1 MKTIAEHGTGPF
13 KGRGSL
19 YNIAEELKRQRDARN
34 DFVIDT
40 NDLRFGLNEA
50 GDPRLFASNSS
61 AADFIPR
68 AGYPLLDQAF
78 TQLCQKAHP
87 GGIPTKFARRAWEHN
102 RRRFSDYITNL
113 LYDNPKR
120 RLVRVL
126 DGKVRAF
133 LGQNYKAIG
142 SLEIATFALQQ
153 AEEHN
158 ALPIEASITDQHMRL
173 RFVSRE
179 VVEKLER
186 VRNESQHGWF
196 AGGLGSK
203 DALRKVAAQHWGD
216 LPGDQ
221 AHPAISFRNSE
232 TGHGGADADGGL
244 LLACCFNL
252 AWVVR
257 GVHEVH
263 IGEKLEEGVFT
274 EATIRKHADLVQAK
288 IRDFTKAHF
297 DKERF
302 AELMAKTNNANEH
315 QIKAPSVALRVA
327 IESSAALADDDLDQL
342 LNYVSEQPGKATAFN
357 IGQAISRFAQ
367 DQTPDGGEELE
378 WLAGQICSGGMKREF
393 AKAEDGYFAALEK
406 RYG

>member
-1 MKTIAEHGTGPF
+1 MKIIAEHGSGPF

-40 NDLRFGLNEA
+40 SDLQLRPDEEGN
-50 GDPRLFASNSS
+50 PRLYGNSS

-102 RRRFSDYITNL
+102 SRRFSDFITNL
-113 LYDNPKR
+113 LADEPKR

-126 DGKVRAF
+126 DDKVRAF

-158 ALPIEASITDQHMRL
+158 ALPIEASITDKHMRL

-186 VRNESQHGWF
+186 VRDESQHGWF
-196 AGGLGSK
+196 AGGLGSQ

-216 LPGDQ
+216 LPGDR
-221 AHPAISFRNSE
+221 AHPAVSFRNSE

-244 LLACCFNL
+244 LLGCCFNL

-263 IGEKLEEGVFT
+263 IGEKLDEGIFT

-288 IRDFTKAHF
+288 IKDFTKAHF
-297 DKERF
+297 DKEKF
-302 AELMAKTNNANEH
+302 AALIAKMGDAVEH
-315 QIKAPSVALRVA
+315 QVKAPSVALRVA
-327 IESSAALADDDLDQL
+327 IEASGALGDEDLDQL
-342 LNYVSEQPGKATAFN
+342 LNYVSEQPGRSTVFN
-357 IGQAISRFAQ
+357 IGQAVSRFAQ
-367 DQTPDGGEELE
+367 DQGPDSGEELE
-378 WLAGQICSGGMKREF
+378 WLAGRICAGSMTKDF
-393 AKAEDGYFAALEK
+393 AKAEEKWSAALVAK
-406 RYG
+406 D